1 MFTIFV
7 YCVSMPICKLELN
20 AESKAKALLL
30 QVFVQSKEF
39 SLMMVLDKKKKQLLG
54 LPNSVKPL
62 PHSLFKAGLQLYWVT
77 LV

>member
-39 SLMMVLDKKKKQLLG
+39 SLMVVLG
-54 LPNSVKPL
+54 
-62 PHSLFKAGLQLYWVT
+62 
-77 LV
+77 